1 MSFEFLT
8 VERSGSA
15 DGAVP
20 VALSPFARLQEAA
33 GGRLEVCDGWRT
45 AATYGPPESELEA
58 CRSRVGVVDR
68 SALGK
73 LELQAPEAELSAIA
87 AEVSEGAEL
96 SCERATRASGA
107 WWCSPSPERAL
118 VLTPP
123 GDAAEMRD
131 RLEAAAEGR
140 FASVVDLS
148 AGLAALSVIGPS
160 ARELL
165 ARLTA
170 LDLRPA
176 RMPEQ
181 GFRPGSVGRVPAMVL
196 REQGER
202 FLVLVGSYH
211 AHYIWTA
218 IADAGVQFGAA
229 QVGADAFAELGAGER
244 AAVEAE

>member
-8 VERSGSA
+8 VERSGVA

-33 GGRLEVCDGWRT
+33 GGRLEVRDGWRT
-45 AATYGPPESELEA
+45 AASYGLLESELEA
-58 CRSRVGVVDR
+58 CRSRVGIADR
-68 SALGK
+68 SSLGK
-73 LELQAPEAELSAIA
+73 LELQAPEAQLAEIA
-87 AEVSEGAEL
+87 AEVSDGGEL
-96 SCERATRASGA
+96 SGQRATRAGGA
-107 WWCSPSPERAL
+107 WWCSPTPRRAL

-123 GDAAEMRD
+123 GEAAGMRD

-165 ARLTA
+165 ARVTA
-170 LDLRPA
+170 IDLRPT

-181 GFRPGSVGRVPAMVL
+181 GFRPGSVGRVPAMLL
-196 REQGER
+196 RERGKR
-202 FLVLVGSYH
+202 FLILFGSYH
-211 AHYIWTA
+211 AHYMWTA
-218 IADAGVQFGAA
+218 ITDAGVPFGAS
-229 QVGADAFAELGAGER
+229 QVGADALEQLGAGER
-244 AAVEAE
+244 AAAEAG